1 MNTRE
6 CLWAGVRL
14 VLIGRTMCGDAW
26 GKPLT
31 RIECTGPNFIH
42 TFSLITLSRRTYT
55 TMHCDSNLMANQ
67 VLTRYPTPFFFWKR
81 IYISLIIYS
90 FRISFSLFYFQV
102 YSYPIWQWYAVTS
115 FVDFF
120 VDCQN
125 FKKCWTCSSD
135 SAMAITDAK
144 LPEAGQPPTLLS
156 LLPYLRSAI
165 CASSSGTT
173 FSSTVQ

>member
-1 MNTRE
+1 MNTWE

-55 TMHCDSNLMANQ
+55 AMHYDSNLMANQ

-81 IYISLIIYS
+81 IYISLIIS
-90 FRISFSLFYFQV
+90 VRISFSFFFYFQV
-102 YSYPIWQWYAVTS
+102 YSYPIWQSKVSTS
-115 FVDFF
+115 FVGIFVLSCENYKNSYNNRSSTSGFF
-120 VDCQN
+120 MS
-125 FKKCWTCSSD
+125 KWHKLLLLK
-135 SAMAITDAK
+135 AISFLQYSREWDH
-144 LPEAGQPPTLLS
+144 LS
-156 LLPYLRSAI
+156 L
-165 CASSSGTT
+165 
-173 FSSTVQ
+173 